1 MNIVDTNWKKQ
12 SIGLLILAV
21 VVTSV
26 GCSQGPPK
34 FEITGSVTLD
44 GQPITT
50 GSVMF
55 MPSDGSPDV
64 SRGDVVDGRYT
75 LECVAGDKIVQI
87 AGYTQAE
94 KLIPWT
100 YAVANSGLTASVNE
114 DAEVN
119 FDLTSKTRRRR

>member
-1 MNIVDTNWKKQ
+1 MDTNWKSR
-12 SIGLLILAV
+12 SIGLLVLVAALA
-21 VVTSV
+21 TV

-34 FEITGSVTLD
+34 FEITGNVTLD

-55 MPSDGSPDV
+55 LPADGSREV

-75 LECVAGDKIVQI
+75 LECVAGEKIVQI

-100 YAVANSGLTASVNE
+100 YAVANSGLTASVSEN
-114 DAEVN
+114 AEMD
-119 FDLTSKTRRRR
+119 FELSSKTRRRR

>member
-1 MNIVDTNWKKQ
+1 MNIYWK
-12 SIGLLILAV
+12 SRLMGLFALVAV
-21 VVTSV
+21 VATV

-34 FEITGSVTLD
+34 FEITGNVTLD
-44 GQPITT
+44 GQPIST

-55 MPSDGSPDV
+55 MPADGSRDI
-64 SRGDVVDGRYT
+64 SRGDVVDGRYK

-100 YAVANSGLTASVNE
+100 YAVANSGLTASVSE
-114 DAEVN
+114 DAELN
-119 FDLTSKTRRRR
+119 FDLNSKTRRRR

>member
-1 MNIVDTNWKKQ
+1 M
-12 SIGLLILAV
+12 GLLLLVAV
-21 VVTSV
+21 A

-34 FEITGSVTLD
+34 FEVTGNVTLD

-55 MPSDGSPDV
+55 LPADGSRDV

-75 LECVAGDKIVQI
+75 LECVAGEKIVQI

-94 KLIPWT
+94 KLIPWN

-114 DAEVN
+114 DAEFN
-119 FDLTSKTRRRR
+119 FDLTSKSRRRR

>member
-1 MNIVDTNWKKQ
+1 MDTNWKSR
-12 SIGLLILAV
+12 SIGLLVLVAALA
-21 VVTSV
+21 TV

-34 FEITGSVTLD
+34 FEITGNVTLD

-55 MPSDGSPDV
+55 LPADGSREV

-75 LECVAGDKIVQI
+75 LECVAGEKIVQI

-100 YAVANSGLTASVNE
+100 YAVANSGLAASVSEN
-114 DAEVN
+114 AEMD
-119 FDLTSKTRRRR
+119 FELSSKTRRRR